1 MGQRV
6 DPAVAERMVAIRRDL
21 HRHPELSWEEQ
32 RTAERID
39 ETLDALAIRHRR
51 MMNTGVVVDLPGPAR
66 VPTVALRAD
75 TDALPIQE
83 ETDLPFASENDGIM
97 HACGHDGHTSML
109 LGAAELLLGDG
120 DLPAPVRLIFQPAEE
135 KGTGARALIE
145 AGVLEGVGAI
155 FAGHLDRHF
164 STGTLVVTEGAV
176 SGSTDHFRI
185 VVNGRGGHA
194 ARPHEAIDTVVV
206 GSLIVTAIQT
216 IVSREIDPAH
226 PSIVT
231 VGRFQAGSAPN
242 VIAGQAELE
251 GTIRAQD
258 PDVRDH
264 LKQSI
269 RRVAESIGQLHQ
281 ADLEIEILDG
291 TPMVINTP
299 EATALAREAAVEVV
313 GEQHVRTLG
322 RGNMGG
328 EDFAYYVQRVPG
340 SYIRFGARLPDS
352 QGFPAHSSRFDFDE
366 AALPL
371 GAAWL
376 ATVAHH
382 AGRALARETLDE
394 SVFADLS
401 RVGQSSEIR

>member
-1 MGQRV
+1 MAQRV

-21 HRHPELSWEEQ
+21 HRHPELSWQEY
-32 RTAERID
+32 RTADQID
-39 ETLDALAIRHRR
+39 RVLEALSIPHRR
-51 MMNTGVVVDLPGPAR
+51 VLDTGVVADLPGPAGE
-66 VPTVALRAD
+66 PIVALRAD
-75 TDALPIQE
+75 TDALPIHE
-83 ETDLPFASENDGIM
+83 ETGLPFASENDGVM

-109 LGAAELLLGDG
+109 LGAAELLLHDG
-120 DLPAPVRLIFQPAEE
+120 DLPTPVRLVFQPAEE
-135 KGTGARALIE
+135 KGTGAKALIE
-145 AGVLEGVGAI
+145 SGVLAGVGAI
-155 FAGHLDRHF
+155 YAGHLDRHF

-185 VVNGRGGHA
+185 VVKGRGGHA

-231 VGRFQAGSAPN
+231 VGRFQAGSAAN

-264 LKQSI
+264 LKRSI
-269 RRVAESIGQLHQ
+269 RRVADSIGQLHQ
-281 ADLEIEILDG
+281 ADLEIEIRDG

-299 EATALAREAAVEVV
+299 EATTVAREAAAEVV

-340 SYIRFGARLPDS
+340 SYVRFGARLEDS
-352 QGFPAHSSRFDFDE
+352 QSFPAHSSRFNFDE
-366 AALPL
+366 AALPF

-382 AGRALARETLDE
+382 AGRTLARRMLDQ
-394 SVFADLS
+394 SVFAEL
-401 RVGQSSEIR
+401 VAEAPA